1 MSSPESPQ
9 SPQSPQSR
17 DDAEPEVV
25 LERRG
30 SVLIVRINRPAARNA
45 LNTAVM
51 SGIGTALMAADAD
64 PDIRAVVLTG
74 TGDRA
79 FCAGMDLR
87 AFAAG
92 QIAPTEEQLRGLEV
106 FGRFASGSGGCD
118 KPVICAA
125 QATAVAGGLEV
136 VLACDLAVVAEDAK
150 LGLPEA
156 KRGLFAAGGGMYLAR
171 RIPLAKALE
180 MTMTGDPIT
189 PAEALAL
196 GLINAVAPPGEVLDR
211 ALELAGRITE
221 NGPLGVQASKR
232 LVRMAAFE
240 PLADVRK
247 VHAELQQSVF
257 ASEDAKEGAVAFVER
272 RPPVWSGR

>member
-1 MSSPESPQ
+1 LS
-9 SPQSPQSR
+9 
-17 DDAEPEVV
+17 EVV
-25 LERRG
+25 TERREA
-30 SVLIVRINRPAARNA
+30 VLVVRINRPEARNA
-45 LNTAVM
+45 LNIAVM
-51 SGIGTALMAADAD
+51 ADIGDSLLAADLD
-64 PDIRAVVLTG
+64 PEIRAVVLTG
-74 TGDRA
+74 TGDRS
-79 FCAGMDLR
+79 FCAGLDLR

-92 QIAPTEEQLRGLEV
+92 GLEPGEEQRAGFAA
-106 FGRFASGSGGCD
+106 FGRFVSGVGGCE

-125 QATAVAGGLEV
+125 QATAVAGGFEL

-150 LGLPEA
+150 LGLPEV

-180 MTMTGDPIT
+180 LTLTGDPVT

-196 GLINAVAPPGEVLDR
+196 GLINAVAPADSVLDR
-211 ALELAGRITE
+211 ALDLAGRIAA
-221 NGPLGVQASKR
+221 NGPLGVAASKR

-257 ASEDAKEGAVAFVER
+257 GSDDAREGATAFVER
-272 RPPVWSGR
+272 RAPKWSGH

>member
-1 MSSPESPQ
+1 MMSSQESPESP
-9 SPQSPQSR
+9 
-17 DDAEPEVV
+17 DDAESEVV
-25 LERRG
+25 LERRDN
-30 SVLIVRINRPAARNA
+30 VLIVRINRPAARNA

-51 SGIGTALMAADAD
+51 SGIGTALLAADAD
-64 PDIRAVVLTG
+64 PGIRAVVLTG

-92 QIAPTEEQLRGLEV
+92 LIAPTEEQLRGLEA
-106 FGRFASGSGGCD
+106 FGRFTSGSGGCD

-180 MTMTGDPIT
+180 MTLTGDPIT

-196 GLINAVAPPGEVLDR
+196 GLINAVAAPGEVLDR
-211 ALELAGRITE
+211 ALELAGRIAE

-272 RPPVWSGR
+272 RTPVWRGR

>member
-1 MSSPESPQ
+1 MT
-9 SPQSPQSR
+9 
-17 DDAEPEVV
+17 DDLVR
-25 LERRG
+25 ERREA
-30 SVLIVRINRPAARNA
+30 VLVARLNRPDARNA
-45 LNTAVM
+45 LTPELIR
-51 SGIGTALMAADAD
+51 SIGAAIVEAETD
-64 PDIRAVVLTG
+64 PEIRAVVLTG

-92 QIAPTEEQLRGLEV
+92 GTEPDVALRQGIAA
-106 FGRFASGSGGCD
+106 FGGFTSGSGGCD

-125 QATAVAGGLEV
+125 QATALAGGLEL

-150 LGLPEA
+150 LGLPEV
-156 KRGLFAAGGGMYLAR
+156 KRSLFAAGGGMYLAR
-171 RIPLAKALE
+171 RIPLARALE
-180 MTMTGDPIT
+180 LTMTGDPIT

-196 GLINAVAPPGEVLDR
+196 GLVNAVAPAHEVLDR
-211 ALELAGRITE
+211 ALALAGRIAA

-247 VHAELQQSVF
+247 VHDELRQSVF
-257 ASEDAKEGAVAFVER
+257 SSEDAREGATAFVER
-272 RPPVWSGR
+272 RTPVWHGR

>member
-1 MSSPESPQ
+1 MMSSQEPGESP
-9 SPQSPQSR
+9 
-17 DDAEPEVV
+17 DDAESEVV

-30 SVLIVRINRPAARNA
+30 NVLIVRINRPAARNA
-45 LNTAVM
+45 LNIAVM
-51 SGIGTALMAADAD
+51 SGIGAALLAADAD

-92 QIAPTEEQLRGLEV
+92 QTAPTDEQLSGLEA
-106 FGRFASGSGGCD
+106 FGRFTSGSGGCD

-211 ALELAGRITE
+211 AVELAGRIAG

-272 RPPVWSGR
+272 RTPVWRGR

>member
-1 MSSPESPQ
+1 VSSQESQNPAA
-9 SPQSPQSR
+9 S
-17 DDAEPEVV
+17 EVV
-25 LERRG
+25 TERRG
-30 SVLIVRINRPAARNA
+30 PVLVVRINRPEARNA
-45 LNTAVM
+45 FNVAVM
-51 SGIGTALMAADAD
+51 AGIGEALLAADDD
-64 PDIRAVVLTG
+64 PEIRAVVLTG

-92 QIAPTEEQLRGLEV
+92 GLTPSDGQRRALEA
-106 FGRFASGSGGCD
+106 FGRFTSGSGGCA

-125 QATAVAGGLEV
+125 QATAVAGGLELL
-136 VLACDLAVVAEDAK
+136 LACDLAVVAQDAK

-180 MTMTGDPIT
+180 LTLTGDPIT
-189 PAEALAL
+189 PAEALAM
-196 GLINAVAPPGEVLDR
+196 GLINAVAPAAEVLDR
-211 ALELAGRITE
+211 ALELAGRITA

-247 VHAELQQSVF
+247 THAELQQSVF
-257 ASEDAKEGAVAFVER
+257 GSEDAKEGAAAFIER
-272 RPPVWSGR
+272 RSPIWHGR